1 MEVKVKIEGLN
12 PQQTMNRILNHR
24 VQVFTAETIQRYMNQ
39 FVPMRTGMLSQTFII
54 RQSEPYGIEYIQPYA
69 RRMYYGDG
77 FHFRRSDKDDYNKDG
92 TRKKGV
98 SLEFHPKAQSR
109 WAEPVNANYKPVIA
123 KEVTASIKR
132 GNYGQK

>member
-1 MEVKVKIEGLN
+1 MGCDCMEVKVKIEGLN

-39 FVPMRTGMLSQTFII
+39 FVPMRTGALSQTFTI
-54 RQSEPYGIEYIQPYA
+54 RQSEPYGIEYTQPYA

-77 FHFRRSDKDDYNKDG
+77 FRFNK
-92 TRKKGV
+92 
-98 SLEFHPKAQSR
+98 EQHPQAQSR

-123 KEVTASIKR
+123 KEVTAFIKR
-132 GNYGQK
+132 G